1 MMGRGANVVQ
11 AAERVLVQTAGV
23 NMNTWIVGHVPVGH
37 HIINPR
43 FHPESKELEKQG
55 NRTFFMKGRI
65 MAGQAN
71 LAGNMFG
78 LTDFKW
84 LTKQE
89 VQKHVAN
96 KYWSYVKNMLADR

>member
-1 MMGRGANVVQ
+1 
-11 AAERVLVQTAGV
+11 
-23 NMNTWIVGHVPVGH
+23 MNTWIVGHVPVGH

-43 FHPESKELEKQG
+43 FHPESGDLEKQG
-55 NRTFFMKGRI
+55 SRTFFMKGRI

-71 LAGNMFG
+71 LEGNMFG
-78 LTDFKW
+78 LSDFKW

-96 KYWSYVKNMLADR
+96 KYWSYVKNMMSDR